1 MEQLPISIRRV
12 TPNSFVD
19 DVIVHKNV
27 SSSDGQ
33 EVGNVDATD
42 ADSVVIITDGA
53 KKEYKISKSKVYGYN
68 GAEVFSKLTI
78 VELEKY
84 RI

>member
-27 SSSDGQ
+27 SSTDGQ

-42 ADSVVIITDGA
+42 ADSVVLITDGA
-53 KKEYKISKSKVYGYN
+53 KKNTRSQSQRSMDIMVRK
-68 GAEVFSKLTI
+68 FSRNLP
-78 VELEKY
+78 
-84 RI
+84 

>member
-33 EVGNVDATD
+33 DVGNVDATD
-42 ADSVVIITDGA
+42 ADSVVILTNGA
-53 KKEYKISKSKVYGYN
+53 KKEYKISKVKG
-68 GAEVFSKLTI
+68 LWI
-78 VELEKY
+78 
-84 RI
+84 

>member
-33 EVGNVDATD
+33 EVGNIDATD

-53 KKEYKISKSKVYGYN
+53 KKRIQDLKVKG
-68 GAEVFSKLTI
+68 LWI
-78 VELEKY
+78 
-84 RI
+84 